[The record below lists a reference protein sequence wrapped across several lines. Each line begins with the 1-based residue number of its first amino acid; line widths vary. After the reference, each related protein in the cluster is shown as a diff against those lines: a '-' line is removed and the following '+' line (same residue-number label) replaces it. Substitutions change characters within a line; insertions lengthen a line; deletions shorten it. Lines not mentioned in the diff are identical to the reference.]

1 MKKYEVTTEFDEKK
15 YFTDDEELIRYI
27 NELAEGVGYDKYAR
41 EDYIGFSVE
50 NAIDFASGYL
60 WCKVHIREDKVLE
73 ITGNNEDGID
83 IEGIVDGKK
92 FGQWYEDLEDFNN
105 YFDTRLSLDDW
116 ENSVNDAKKTIE
128 KYMQDFDC
136 DEYTDEELFG

>member
-1 MKKYEVTTEFDEKK
+1 MKKYEVTAYRDEKK

-50 NAIDFASGYL
+50 NAIDFARGYL
-60 WCKVHIREDKVLE
+60 DCKVHIREDRVLE
-73 ITGNNEDGID
+73 ITGNNEHGVD

-105 YFDTRLSLDDW
+105 YFR
-116 ENSVNDAKKTIE
+116 
-128 KYMQDFDC
+128 
-136 DEYTDEELFG
+136 

>member
-1 MKKYEVTTEFDEKK
+1 MKKYEVKTMFDEKK
-15 YFTDDEELIRYI
+15 IFASEKKLIQYI
-27 NELAEGVGYDKYAR
+27 NELAEGSGYDKYER
-41 EDYIGFSVE
+41 EDYIGISVE
-50 NAIDFASGYL
+50 SAIDFARGYL
-60 WCKVHIREDKVLE
+60 DCKVHIREDKVLE
-73 ITGNNEDGID
+73 ITGNNEHGVD